1 VLVSKSRIFSAA
13 LTAVLVTSF
22 LVAASQSQAAPN
34 VDRFQPTSVTW
45 ALDGGISDLASPQI
59 FETAAQAHPVSL
71 NQVLFSRCRTHPFNS
86 SSLYSS
92 FSGNVINQDSS
103 SFYSD
108 GTSCGSPQNEQN
120 IVINPSDPSNIVTSA
135 NDYRYGFGA
144 CWAYVSKDSGAT
156 WQNIQLPGW
165 TSTTDS
171 NGVYS
176 QTGCGGDPVLAF
188 SPDGKS
194 LYFSSLTYGAAKN
207 ATGKAFIN
215 KSGLAVAASHDGGLT
230 WSNPS
235 MIDYQA
241 TANVFIDK
249 QWISAAND
257 GTVYATWTQF
267 NANKTVGYLNSPIVF
282 SSSSNGGKSWTPV
295 RAVSDASHPYNQGSQ
310 VGVTPSGALVVA
322 YEGSSATSTNDEL
335 IVAESRNG
343 GATFTNTE
351 VSRIYDDASCYPTQ
365 LPGAQGRPT
374 LTNEQ
379 FRINSFPTMAIDP
392 TTGKVAVVWADNRG
406 SGNCGSSD
414 TSFTGTATSNQVYLV
429 TANDQPSGQLFSASQ
444 VATPETHG
452 VADKVYPSVAAN
464 VGKISIGYYT
474 RAYSPP
480 VKNDPERVCGI
491 SEANVVN
498 GSLDLLNLVAP
509 TDHARA
515 IASVCL
521 DYAAVSSSDN
531 YATETRLTAQSSNP
545 YIQFAGAFIGD
556 YTGAAMDS
564 SGGVWFVWTDF
575 RGKPGVTNPNEDTVV
590 KYLNSVK

>member
-1 VLVSKSRIFSAA
+1 MLVA
-13 LTAVLVTSF
+13 SF
-22 LVAASQSQAAPN
+22 LVAASQSQAAPK
-34 VDRFQPTSVTW
+34 VDRFLPTSVVW
-45 ALDGGISDLASPQI
+45 ASDGGISDLASPQI
-59 FETAAQAHPVSL
+59 YEDAAQAHPVSL

-86 SSLYSS
+86 SALYNP
-92 FSGNVINQDSS
+92 FSGDVINGDSS

-120 IVINPSDPSNIVTSA
+120 IVINPSDSSNIVTSA
-135 NDYRYGFGA
+135 NDYRYRFGA

-156 WQNIQLPGW
+156 WQDVQLPGW
-165 TSTTDS
+165 TSSTDS
-171 NGVYS
+171 NGVFS

-188 SPDGKS
+188 SPDGNS
-194 LYFSSLTYGAAKN
+194 LYFASLTYGSQKN

-215 KSGLAVAASHDGGLT
+215 KSGLAVSVSHDGGLT

-249 QWISAAND
+249 EWISVAND

-322 YEGSSATSTNDEL
+322 YEGSSATTTNDEL
-335 IVAESRNG
+335 IVAQSRNG

-365 LPGAQGRPT
+365 LPGAQGRAT

-392 TTGKVAVVWADNRG
+392 ITGKVAVVWADNRG
-406 SGNCGSSD
+406 SGNCGSTD
-414 TSFTGTATSNQVYLV
+414 LSFTGTATSNQVYLV
-429 TANDQPSGQLFSASQ
+429 TAKDQPSGELFSSSQ
-444 VATPETHG
+444 LVTPETHG
-452 VADKVYPSVAAN
+452 VADTVYPSVAAN
-464 VGKISIGYYT
+464 AGKISIGYYT
-474 RAYSPP
+474 RSYSPSGT
-480 VKNDPERVCGI
+480 KNDRACGI
-491 SEANVVN
+491 SEATVKSN

-509 TDHARA
+509 TDPARA
-515 IASVCL
+515 SASVCL
-521 DYAAVSSSDN
+521 DYAVVSSSDN
-531 YATETRLTAQSSNP
+531 YGTETRLTSQSSNP

-564 SGGVWFVWTDF
+564 SGRAWFVWTDF
-575 RGKPGVTNPNEDTVV
+575 RGKPGTTTPNQDTVV
-590 KYLNSVK
+590 KYLDSIG

>member
-1 VLVSKSRIFSAA
+1 MLLSKSRIFTAA
-13 LTAVLVTSF
+13 LTTMLVASF
-22 LVAASQSQAAPN
+22 LVAASQSQAAPK
-34 VDRFQPTSVTW
+34 VDRFLPTSVVW
-45 ALDGGISDLASPQI
+45 ASDGGISDLASPQI
-59 FETAAQAHPVSL
+59 YEDAAQAHPVSL

-86 SSLYSS
+86 SALYNP
-92 FSGNVINQDSS
+92 FSGDVINGDSS

-120 IVINPSDPSNIVTSA
+120 IVINPNDSTNIVTSA

-144 CWAYVSKDSGAT
+144 CWAYVSKDSGST
-156 WQNIQLPGW
+156 WQDVQLPGW
-165 TSTTDS
+165 TSQTDS
-171 NGVYS
+171 NGVFS

-188 SPDGKS
+188 SPDGNS
-194 LYFSSLTYGAAKN
+194 LYFASLTYGSQKN

-215 KSGLAVAASHDGGLT
+215 KSGLAVAVSHDGGLT

-241 TANVFIDK
+241 TANIFIDK
-249 QWISAAND
+249 EWISVAKD

-282 SSSSNGGKSWTPV
+282 SSSSDGGKSWTPV

-335 IVAESRNG
+335 IVAQSRNG

-351 VSRIYDDASCYPTQ
+351 VSRIFDDASCYPIQ

-414 TSFTGTATSNQVYLV
+414 LSFSGTATSNQVYLV
-429 TANDQPSGQLFSASQ
+429 TANDQPSGELFSSSQ
-444 VATPETHG
+444 LVTPETHG
-452 VADKVYPSVAAN
+452 VADTVYPSVVAN
-464 VGKISIGYYT
+464 AGKISIGYYT
-474 RAYSPP
+474 RSYSPSGI
-480 VKNDPERVCGI
+480 KNDRACGI
-491 SEANVVN
+491 SEATVKSN

-509 TDHARA
+509 TDSARA
-515 IASVCL
+515 RASVCL

-531 YATETRLTAQSSNP
+531 YATETRLTSQSSNP

-564 SGGVWFVWTDF
+564 SGRAWFVWTDF
-575 RGKPGVTNPNEDTVV
+575 RGKPGTTTPNQDTVV
-590 KYLNSVK
+590 K

>member
-1 VLVSKSRIFSAA
+1 VLISKSRIFIAA
-13 LTAVLVTSF
+13 LTTVMVASF
-22 LVAASQSQAAPN
+22 SVAATQSQAAPK

-45 ALDGGISDLASPQI
+45 ASDGGISDLASPQI
-59 FETAAQAHPVSL
+59 FETAAQAHPVSS

-86 SSLYSS
+86 PTLFSS
-92 FSGNVINQDSS
+92 FSGDVINQDKS

-135 NDYRYGFGA
+135 NDYRDGFGA

-165 TSTTDS
+165 TSSTDS
-171 NGVYS
+171 NGVFS

-188 SPDGKS
+188 SPDGRS
-194 LYFSSLTYGAAKN
+194 LYFSSLTYGSAKN
-207 ATGKAFIN
+207 STGKAFIN

-241 TANVFIDK
+241 TANIFIDK

-310 VGVTPSGALVVA
+310 VGVTLSGALVVA

-343 GATFTNTE
+343 GATFTNIE

-365 LPGAQGRPT
+365 LAGAQGRAT

-379 FRINSFPTMAIDP
+379 FRLNSFPTMAIDP
-392 TTGKVAVVWADNRG
+392 STGKVAIVWADNRG

-414 TSFTGTATSNQVYLV
+414 TSFAGAATSNQVYLV
-429 TANDQPSGQLFSASQ
+429 TANDQPTGPLFSASQ

-464 VGKISIGYYT
+464 AGKISIGYYT

-480 VKNDPERVCGI
+480 VNDGERTCGI
-491 SEANVVN
+491 SEATVNSN

-509 TDHARA
+509 TDPARA

-531 YATETRLTAQSSNP
+531 YATETRLTTQSSNP

-564 SGGVWFVWTDF
+564 SGRAWFVWTDF
-575 RGKPGVTNPNEDTVV
+575 RGKPGVTNPNQDTVV
-590 KYLNSVK
+590 KHL

>member
-1 VLVSKSRIFSAA
+1 MLVASLLA
-13 LTAVLVTSF
+13 
-22 LVAASQSQAAPN
+22 AASQSQAAPK
-34 VDRFQPTSVTW
+34 VDRFLPTSVVW
-45 ALDGGISDLASPQI
+45 ASDGGISDLASPQI
-59 FETAAQAHPVSL
+59 YEAAAQAHPVSL

-86 SSLYSS
+86 SALYNL
-92 FSGNVINQDSS
+92 FSGDVINGDSS

-156 WQNIQLPGW
+156 WQDVQLPGW
-165 TSTTDS
+165 TSQTDS
-171 NGVYS
+171 NGVFS

-188 SPDGKS
+188 SPDGNS
-194 LYFSSLTYGAAKN
+194 LYFSSLTYGSQKN

-215 KSGLAVAASHDGGLT
+215 KSGLAVAVSHDGGLT

-249 QWISAAND
+249 QWISVAND

-322 YEGSSATSTNDEL
+322 YEGSSAGSSNDAL
-335 IVAESRNG
+335 IVAQSRNG

-365 LPGAQGRPT
+365 LPGGQGRAT

-379 FRINSFPTMAIDP
+379 FRLNSFPTMAIDP

-406 SGNCGSSD
+406 SGTCGSSD
-414 TSFTGTATSNQVYLV
+414 LSFTGTATSNQVYLV
-429 TANDQPSGQLFSASQ
+429 TANDQPSGELFSASQ
-444 VATPETHG
+444 LANRETQG
-452 VADKVYPSVAAN
+452 AADKVYPSVAAN
-464 VGKISIGYYT
+464 AGIISIGYYT
-474 RAYSPP
+474 RSYSPP
-480 VKNDPERVCGI
+480 GSNNDRACGI
-491 SEANVVN
+491 SEATINSN

-509 TDHARA
+509 TDPARA
-515 IASVCL
+515 SASVCL
-521 DYAAVSSSDN
+521 DYAAVSSADN
-531 YATETRLTAQSSNP
+531 YAKETRLTTQSSNP

-564 SGGVWFVWTDF
+564 TGRAWFVWTDF
-575 RGKPGVTNPNEDTVV
+575 RGKPGATTPNQDTVV
-590 KYLNSVK
+590 KYLNSIR

>member
-1 VLVSKSRIFSAA
+1 MLVA
-13 LTAVLVTSF
+13 SF
-22 LVAASQSQAAPN
+22 LVAASQSQAAPK
-34 VDRFQPTSVTW
+34 VDRFLPTSVVW
-45 ALDGGISDLASPQI
+45 ASDGGISDLASPQI
-59 FETAAQAHPVSL
+59 YEDAAQAHPVSL

-86 SSLYSS
+86 SALYNP
-92 FSGNVINQDSS
+92 FSGDVINGDSS

-120 IVINPSDPSNIVTSA
+120 IVINPSDSSNIVTSS
-135 NDYRYGFGA
+135 NDYRYRFGA

-156 WQNIQLPGW
+156 WQDVQLPGW
-165 TSTTDS
+165 TSSTDS
-171 NGVYS
+171 NGVFS

-188 SPDGKS
+188 SPDGNS
-194 LYFSSLTYGAAKN
+194 LYFASLTYGSQKN

-215 KSGLAVAASHDGGLT
+215 KSGLAVSVSHDGGLT

-249 QWISAAND
+249 EWISVAND

-322 YEGSSATSTNDEL
+322 YEGSSATTTNDEL
-335 IVAESRNG
+335 IVAQSRNG

-365 LPGAQGRPT
+365 LPGAQGRAT

-392 TTGKVAVVWADNRG
+392 ITGKVAVVWADNRG
-406 SGNCGSSD
+406 SGNCGSTD
-414 TSFTGTATSNQVYLV
+414 LSFTGTATSNQVYLV
-429 TANDQPSGQLFSASQ
+429 TAKDQPSGELFSSSQ
-444 VATPETHG
+444 LVTPETHG
-452 VADKVYPSVAAN
+452 VADTVYPSVAAN
-464 VGKISIGYYT
+464 AGKISIGYYT
-474 RAYSPP
+474 RSYSPSGT
-480 VKNDPERVCGI
+480 KNDRACGI
-491 SEANVVN
+491 SEATVKSN

-509 TDHARA
+509 TDPARA
-515 IASVCL
+515 SASVCL
-521 DYAAVSSSDN
+521 DYAVVSSSDN
-531 YATETRLTAQSSNP
+531 YGTETRLTSQSSNP

-564 SGGVWFVWTDF
+564 SGRAWFVWTDF
-575 RGKPGVTNPNEDTVV
+575 RGKPGTTTPNQDTVV
-590 KYLNSVK
+590 KYLDSIG

>member
-1 VLVSKSRIFSAA
+1 VLPSKSRIFIAA
-13 LTAVLVTSF
+13 LTTMLVASF
-22 LVAASQSQAAPN
+22 LVAASQSQAAPK
-34 VDRFQPTSVTW
+34 VDRFLPTSVMW
-45 ALDGGISDLASPQI
+45 ASDGGISDLASPQI
-59 FETAAQAHPVSL
+59 YEAAAQAHPVSL
-71 NQVLFSRCRTHPFNS
+71 NQVLFSRCRTHPLNS
-86 SSLYSS
+86 SALYNP
-92 FSGNVINQDSS
+92 FSGDVINDDSS
-103 SFYSD
+103 STYSD

-156 WQNIQLPGW
+156 WQDVQLPGW
-165 TSTTDS
+165 TSRTDS
-171 NGVYS
+171 NGIFS

-188 SPDGKS
+188 SPDGTN

-215 KSGLAVAASHDGGLT
+215 KSGLAVAVSHDGGLT

-241 TANVFIDK
+241 TANIFIDK
-249 QWISAAND
+249 QWISVAND

-335 IVAESRNG
+335 IVAQSRNG

-365 LPGAQGRPT
+365 LPGGQGRAT

-379 FRINSFPTMAIDP
+379 FRLNSFPTMAIDP

-406 SGNCGSSD
+406 SGNCGNSD
-414 TSFTGTATSNQVYLV
+414 LSFTGTATSNQVYLV
-429 TANDQPSGQLFSASQ
+429 TANDQSSGELFSPLQ
-444 VATPETHG
+444 LATPETHG

-464 VGKISIGYYT
+464 AGKISIGYYT
-474 RAYSPP
+474 RSYSPSGTN
-480 VKNDPERVCGI
+480 NDRACGI
-491 SEANVVN
+491 SEATVQSN
-498 GSLDLLNLVAP
+498 GSLDLLNPVAP
-509 TDHARA
+509 IDPARA
-515 IASVCL
+515 NASVCL

-531 YATETRLTAQSSNP
+531 YVTETRLTTQSSNP

-564 SGGVWFVWTDF
+564 SGRAWFVWTDF
-575 RGKPGVTNPNEDTVV
+575 RGKPGTTTPNQDTVV
-590 KYLNSVK
+590 KYLNSMR

>member
-1 VLVSKSRIFSAA
+1 MLVA
-13 LTAVLVTSF
+13 SF
-22 LVAASQSQAAPN
+22 LVAASQSQAAPK
-34 VDRFQPTSVTW
+34 VDRFLPTSVMW
-45 ALDGGISDLASPQI
+45 SSDGGISDLASPQI
-59 FETAAQAHPVSL
+59 YEAAAQAHPVSL

-86 SSLYSS
+86 SALYSS
-92 FSGNVINQDSS
+92 FSGDVINQDSS

-156 WQNIQLPGW
+156 WQNIKLPGW
-165 TSTTDS
+165 TSQTDS
-171 NGVYS
+171 NGVFS

-188 SPDGKS
+188 SPDGNS

-215 KSGLAVAASHDGGLT
+215 KSGLAIAASHDGGLT

-241 TANVFIDK
+241 TANIFIDK
-249 QWISAAND
+249 QWITVANN

-267 NANKTVGYLNSPIVF
+267 NANKTVGYLSSPIVF

-335 IVAESRNG
+335 IVAQSRNG

-351 VSRIYDDASCYPTQ
+351 VTRIYDDFSCYPTQ
-365 LPGAQGRPT
+365 LPGAQGRAT

-379 FRINSFPTMAIDP
+379 FRISNFPTMAIDP
-392 TTGKVAVVWADNRG
+392 TTGKVAVVWSDNRG
-406 SGNCGSSD
+406 SGNCGSPDS
-414 TSFTGTATSNQVYLV
+414 SFTGTATSNQVYLV
-429 TANDQPSGQLFSASQ
+429 TANDQPSGQLFSSSQ
-444 VATPETHG
+444 LVSLVTHG

-464 VGKISIGYYT
+464 AGKISIGYYT
-474 RAYSPP
+474 RSYSPP
-480 VKNDPERVCGI
+480 VNDGERTCGI
-491 SEANVVN
+491 SEATVKPN
-498 GSLDLLNLVAP
+498 GSLDLVNLVAP
-509 TDHARA
+509 TDPARA
-515 IASVCL
+515 SASVCL
-521 DYAAVSSSDN
+521 DYAAVSSSDS
-531 YATETRLTAQSSNP
+531 YAAETRLTTQSSNP

-556 YTGAAMDS
+556 YTGAVMDS
-564 SGGVWFVWTDF
+564 TGRAWFVWTDF
-575 RGKPGVTNPNEDTVV
+575 RGKPGATNPNEDTVV
-590 KYLNSVK
+590 KYLNSVG

>member
-1 VLVSKSRIFSAA
+1 VLISKSRIFIAA
-13 LTAVLVTSF
+13 LTTVMVASF
-22 LVAASQSQAAPN
+22 SVAATQSQAAPK

-45 ALDGGISDLASPQI
+45 ASDGGISDLASPQI
-59 FETAAQAHPVSL
+59 FETAAQAHPVSS

-86 SSLYSS
+86 PTLFSS
-92 FSGNVINQDSS
+92 FSGDVINQDKS

-135 NDYRYGFGA
+135 NDYRDGFGA

-165 TSTTDS
+165 TSSTDS
-171 NGVYS
+171 NGVFS

-188 SPDGKS
+188 SPDGRS
-194 LYFSSLTYGAAKN
+194 LYFSSLTYGSAKN
-207 ATGKAFIN
+207 STGKAFIN

-241 TANVFIDK
+241 TANIFIDK

-531 YATETRLTAQSSNP
+531 YATETRLTTQSSNP

>member
-1 VLVSKSRIFSAA
+1 MLVSKSRIFIAA
-13 LTAVLVTSF
+13 LTTVLVTSF
-22 LVAASQSQAAPN
+22 LVAASQSQAAPK
-34 VDRFQPTSVTW
+34 VDRFQPTSVLW

-59 FETAAQAHPVSL
+59 FETAAQAHPVSA

-86 SSLYSS
+86 SALYSS

-103 SFYSD
+103 SLYSD

-135 NDYRYGFGA
+135 NDYRFGFGA

-156 WQNIQLPGW
+156 WKNIELPGW
-165 TSTTDS
+165 TSLTDS
-171 NGVYS
+171 NGVFS

-194 LYFSSLTYGAAKN
+194 LYFSSLTYGSAKN

-282 SSSSNGGKSWTPV
+282 SSSLNGGKSWTPV
-295 RAVSDASHPYNQGSQ
+295 RAVSDAAHPYNQGSQ
-310 VGVTPSGALVVA
+310 VGVTPSGALVIA
-322 YEGSSATSTNDEL
+322 YEGTSAASTNDEL

-379 FRINSFPTMAIDP
+379 FRINSFPTMAIDS

-406 SGNCGSSD
+406 SGNCGTSD
-414 TSFTGTATSNQVYLV
+414 TSFIGTATSNQVYLV
-429 TANDQPSGQLFSASQ
+429 TANDQPSGPLFSASQ

-480 VKNDPERVCGI
+480 VNDSERVCGI
-491 SEANVVN
+491 SEAHVVN

-509 TDHARA
+509 TDPARA

>member
-1 VLVSKSRIFSAA
+1 MLVAS
-13 LTAVLVTSF
+13 V
-22 LVAASQSQAAPN
+22 LVAASQSQAAPK
-34 VDRFQPTSVTW
+34 VDRFLPTSVTW
-45 ALDGGISDLASPQI
+45 VSDGGISDLASPQI
-59 FETAAQAHPVSL
+59 FEDAAQAHPVSL
-71 NQVLFSRCRTHPFNS
+71 HQVLFSRCRTHPFNS
-86 SSLYSS
+86 TGLYSS
-92 FSGNVINQDSS
+92 FSGNVINQDRS

-120 IVINPSDPSNIVTSA
+120 IVINPIDPSNIVTSA

-156 WQNIQLPGW
+156 WQDVPLPGW
-165 TSTTDS
+165 TSLTDS
-171 NGVYS
+171 NGVFS

-215 KSGLAVAASHDGGLT
+215 KSGLAIATSHDGGLT

-249 QWISAAND
+249 QWITVAND

-295 RAVSDASHPYNQGSQ
+295 RAVSDASHPFNQGSQ
-310 VGVTPSGALVVA
+310 VGVTPSGVLVVA
-322 YEGSSATSTNDEL
+322 YEGSSATSTDDEL
-335 IVAESRNG
+335 IVAQSRNG

-351 VSRIYDDASCYPTQ
+351 VTRIYDDANCYPTQ
-365 LPGAQGRPT
+365 LPGGQGRAT

-379 FRINSFPTMAIDP
+379 FRLNSFPTMAIDP
-392 TTGKVAVVWADNRG
+392 STGKLAIVWADNRG
-406 SGNCGSSD
+406 SGNCGSRD
-414 TSFTGTATSNQVYLV
+414 PSFTGTATSNQVYLV
-429 TANDQPSGQLFSASQ
+429 TANDQPNGELFSPSQ
-444 VATPETHG
+444 LPTRETQG
-452 VADKVYPSVAAN
+452 AADKVYPSVAAN
-464 VGKISIGYYT
+464 AGKISIGYYT
-474 RAYSPP
+474 RSYSPS
-480 VKNDPERVCGI
+480 VIDAERVCGI
-491 SEANVVN
+491 SEATVQSD

-509 TDHARA
+509 TDPARA
-515 IASVCL
+515 SAAVCL

-531 YATETRLTAQSSNP
+531 FAKETRLTTQSSNP

-564 SGGVWFVWTDF
+564 TGRAWFVWTDF
-575 RGKPGVTNPNEDTVV
+575 RGKPGATTPNQDTVV
-590 KYLNSVK
+590 KYLNSIR

>member
-1 VLVSKSRIFSAA
+1 MLVA
-13 LTAVLVTSF
+13 SF
-22 LVAASQSQAAPN
+22 LVAASHSQAAPK
-34 VDRFQPTSVTW
+34 VDRFLPTSVMW
-45 ALDGGISDLASPQI
+45 ASDGGISDLASPQI
-59 FETAAQAHPVSL
+59 YEAAAQAHPVSL

-86 SSLYSS
+86 SALYNP
-92 FSGNVINQDSS
+92 FSENVIKDDSS
-103 SFYSD
+103 STYSD

-120 IVINPSDPSNIVTSA
+120 IVINPSDPTNIVTSA
-135 NDYRYGFGA
+135 NDYRFGFGA
-144 CWAYVSKDSGAT
+144 CWAYVSKDSGKT
-156 WQNIQLPGW
+156 WQDVQLPGW
-165 TSTTDS
+165 SSLTDS
-171 NGVYS
+171 NGVFS
-176 QTGCGGDPVLAF
+176 QTGCGGDPVLTF

-194 LYFSSLTYGAAKN
+194 LYFASLTYGAAKN
-207 ATGKAFIN
+207 ATGKAYIN
-215 KSGLAVAASHDGGLT
+215 KSGLAVATSHDGGLT

-249 QWISAAND
+249 EWISVAND

-267 NANKTVGYLNSPIVF
+267 NANKIVGYLNSPIVF

-335 IVAESRNG
+335 IMAQSRNG

-351 VSRIYDDASCYPTQ
+351 VTRIYDDASCYPTQ
-365 LPGAQGRPT
+365 LPGGQGRAT

-379 FRINSFPTMAIDP
+379 FRLNSFPTMAIDP

-414 TSFTGTATSNQVYLV
+414 TSFKGTATSNQVYLV
-429 TANDQPSGQLFSASQ
+429 TANDQPSGELFSASQ
-444 VATPETHG
+444 LATRETQG
-452 VADKVYPSVAAN
+452 ATDKVYPSVAAN

-474 RAYSPP
+474 RSYSPSGSS
-480 VKNDPERVCGI
+480 NDRACGI
-491 SEANVVN
+491 SEATVNSN

-509 TDHARA
+509 TDPARA
-515 IASVCL
+515 SASVCL

-531 YATETRLTAQSSNP
+531 YAKETRLTTQSSNP

-564 SGGVWFVWTDF
+564 TGRAWFVWTDF
-575 RGKPGVTNPNEDTVV
+575 RGKPGTTNPNEDTVV
-590 KYLNSVK
+590 KYLNSIR

>member
-1 VLVSKSRIFSAA
+1 MLLSKSRIFTTA
-13 LTAVLVTSF
+13 LTTMLMASF
-22 LVAASQSQAAPN
+22 LVAASQSQAAPK
-34 VDRFQPTSVTW
+34 VDRFLPTSVVW
-45 ALDGGISDLASPQI
+45 ASDGGISDLASPQI
-59 FETAAQAHPVSL
+59 YEAAAQANPVSI

-86 SSLYSS
+86 SALYSS
-92 FSGNVINQDSS
+92 FSGDVINNDSS
-103 SFYSD
+103 TFYSD

-120 IVINPSDPSNIVTSA
+120 IVINPNDSTNLVTSA

-144 CWAYVSKDSGAT
+144 CWAYVSKDSGST
-156 WQNIQLPGW
+156 WQDVQLPGW
-165 TSTTDS
+165 TSQTDS
-171 NGVYS
+171 NGVFS

-188 SPDGKS
+188 SPDGNS
-194 LYFSSLTYGAAKN
+194 LYFASLTYGSQKN

-215 KSGLAVAASHDGGLT
+215 KSGLAVAVSHDGGLT

-241 TANVFIDK
+241 TANIFIDK
-249 QWISAAND
+249 EWISVAKD

-282 SSSSNGGKSWTPV
+282 SSSSDGGKSWTPV

-335 IVAESRNG
+335 IVAQSRNG

-351 VSRIYDDASCYPTQ
+351 VSRIYDDASCYPVQ

-414 TSFTGTATSNQVYLV
+414 LSFSGTATSNQVYLV
-429 TANDQPSGQLFSASQ
+429 TANDQPSGELFSSSQ
-444 VATPETHG
+444 LVTPETHG
-452 VADKVYPSVAAN
+452 VADTVYPSVAAN
-464 VGKISIGYYT
+464 AGKISIGYYT
-474 RAYSPP
+474 RSYSPSGT
-480 VKNDPERVCGI
+480 KNDRACGI
-491 SEANVVN
+491 SEATVKSN
-498 GSLDLLNLVAP
+498 GSLDLVNLVAP
-509 TDHARA
+509 TDPARA
-515 IASVCL
+515 RASVCL

-531 YATETRLTAQSSNP
+531 YATETRLTSQSSNP

-564 SGGVWFVWTDF
+564 SGRAWFVWTDF
-575 RGKPGVTNPNEDTVV
+575 RGKPGTTTPNQDTVV
-590 KYLNSVK
+590 K

>member
-1 VLVSKSRIFSAA
+1 MLVA
-13 LTAVLVTSF
+13 SF
-22 LVAASQSQAAPN
+22 LVAASQSQAAPK
-34 VDRFQPTSVTW
+34 VDRFLPTSVMW
-45 ALDGGISDLASPQI
+45 ASDGGISDLASPQI
-59 FETAAQAHPVSL
+59 YEAAAQAHPVSL
-71 NQVLFSRCRTHPFNS
+71 NQVLFSRCRTHPLNS
-86 SSLYSS
+86 SALYNP
-92 FSGNVINQDSS
+92 FSGDVINDDSS
-103 SFYSD
+103 STYSD

-156 WQNIQLPGW
+156 WQDVQLPGW
-165 TSTTDS
+165 TSRTDS
-171 NGVYS
+171 NGIFS

-188 SPDGKS
+188 SPDGTN

-215 KSGLAVAASHDGGLT
+215 KSGLAVAVSHDGGLT

-241 TANVFIDK
+241 TANIFIDK
-249 QWISAAND
+249 QWISVAND

-295 RAVSDASHPYNQGSQ
+295 RAVSDASHPFNQGSQ
-310 VGVTPSGALVVA
+310 VGVTPSGVLVVA

-335 IVAESRNG
+335 IVAQSRNG

-365 LPGAQGRPT
+365 LPGGQGRAT

-379 FRINSFPTMAIDP
+379 FRLNSFPTMAIDP

-406 SGNCGSSD
+406 SGNCGNSD
-414 TSFTGTATSNQVYLV
+414 LSFTGTATSNQVYLV
-429 TANDQPSGQLFSASQ
+429 TANDQSSGELFSPLQ
-444 VATPETHG
+444 LATPETHG

-464 VGKISIGYYT
+464 AGKISIGYYT
-474 RAYSPP
+474 RSYSPSGTN
-480 VKNDPERVCGI
+480 NDRACGI
-491 SEANVVN
+491 SEATVQSN
-498 GSLDLLNLVAP
+498 GSLDLLNPVAP
-509 TDHARA
+509 IDPARA
-515 IASVCL
+515 NASVCL

-531 YATETRLTAQSSNP
+531 YVTETRLTTQSSNP

-564 SGGVWFVWTDF
+564 SGRAWFVWTDF
-575 RGKPGVTNPNEDTVV
+575 RGKPGTTTPNQDTVV
-590 KYLNSVK
+590 KYLNSMR

>member
-1 VLVSKSRIFSAA
+1 MLVA
-13 LTAVLVTSF
+13 SF
-22 LVAASQSQAAPN
+22 LVAASQSQAAPK
-34 VDRFQPTSVTW
+34 VDRFLPTSVMW
-45 ALDGGISDLASPQI
+45 ASDGGISDLASPQI
-59 FETAAQAHPVSL
+59 YEAAAQAHPVSL
-71 NQVLFSRCRTHPFNS
+71 NQVLFSRCRTHPLNS
-86 SSLYSS
+86 SALYNP
-92 FSGNVINQDSS
+92 FSGDVINDDSS
-103 SFYSD
+103 STYSD

-156 WQNIQLPGW
+156 WQDVQLPGW
-165 TSTTDS
+165 TSRTDS
-171 NGVYS
+171 NGIFS

-188 SPDGKS
+188 SPDGTN

-215 KSGLAVAASHDGGLT
+215 KSGLAVAVSHDGGLT

-241 TANVFIDK
+241 TANIFIDK
-249 QWISAAND
+249 QWISVAND

-335 IVAESRNG
+335 IVAQSRNG

-365 LPGAQGRPT
+365 LPGGQGRAT

-379 FRINSFPTMAIDP
+379 FRLNSFPTMAIDP

-406 SGNCGSSD
+406 SGNCGNSD
-414 TSFTGTATSNQVYLV
+414 LSFTGTATSNQVYLV
-429 TANDQPSGQLFSASQ
+429 TANDQSSGELFSPLQ
-444 VATPETHG
+444 LATPETHG

-464 VGKISIGYYT
+464 AGKISIGYYT
-474 RAYSPP
+474 RSYSPSGTN
-480 VKNDPERVCGI
+480 NDRACGI
-491 SEANVVN
+491 SEATVQSN
-498 GSLDLLNLVAP
+498 GSLDLLNPVAP
-509 TDHARA
+509 IDPARA
-515 IASVCL
+515 NASVCL

-531 YATETRLTAQSSNP
+531 YVTETRLTTQSSNP

-564 SGGVWFVWTDF
+564 SGRAWFVWTDF
-575 RGKPGVTNPNEDTVV
+575 RGKPGTTTPNQDTVV
-590 KYLNSVK
+590 KYLNSMR